1 MSNSIEVEPR
11 WLKNVGRVFEFTF
24 KLSFILVA
32 ILSSYIIWMLFFGW
46 ALLPD
51 EGSDLKMEWC
61 EEYHPTWSYEQC
73 ESMVGR

>member
-1 MSNSIEVEPR
+1 MISSVETEPR
-11 WLKNVGRVFEFTF
+11 WLRNVGKVFEFTF

-61 EEYHPTWSYEQC
+61 EEYHPELTYNECADVAGW
-73 ESMVGR
+73 